1 MNIAAFAGGVLSK
14 VIGVPGPGGQPWRP
28 GVDLFGFNIRPAA
41 SGDFKRLAKLF
52 DELDEFHRRG
62 RPDLF
67 VKPQGPAREPG
78 EIEALIAGPDS
89 TILVAE
95 DSAFPHLIGLAT
107 VCIRETPGLPCQPA
121 RRIAEVPN
129 LGVARH
135 ARRHGVG
142 RALMREATQFA
153 AARGAAAME
162 LSVHEFNAGAIAFYE
177 ALGFRTQTRRMGAPF
192 GTEATPAAP

>member
-1 MNIAAFAGGVLSK
+1 M
-14 VIGVPGPGGQPWRP
+14 
-28 GVDLFGFNIRPAA
+28 DLFGFNIRPAA

-52 DELDEFHRRG
+52 EELDEFHRRA

-67 VKPQGPAREPG
+67 VKPEGPARG
-78 EIEALIAGPDS
+78 VDEIEAMIAGPDS

-107 VCIRETPGLPCQPA
+107 VRIRETPALPFQPA
-121 RRIAEVPN
+121 RRIAEVTN

-142 RALMREATQFA
+142 RALMREARAWAVQ
-153 AARGAAAME
+153 RGVAAME
-162 LSVHEFNAGAIAFYE
+162 LGVHEFNAGAIAFYE
-177 ALGFRTQTRRMGAPF
+177 ALGFRTVTRRLGARL
-192 GTEATPAAP
+192 TE

>member
-14 VIGVPGPGGQPWRP
+14 AIGVPGPGGQPWRP

-62 RPDLF
+62 RPDLSG
-67 VKPQGPAREPG
+67 KPQGPAREPE

-107 VCIRETPGLPCQPA
+107 VRVRETPALPFQPS
-121 RRIAEVPN
+121 RRIAEIAH

-135 ARRHGVG
+135 ARRHGIG
-142 RALMREATQFA
+142 RALMREAQAFA
-153 AARGAAAME
+153 AVRDATAVE
-162 LSVHEFNAGAIAFYE
+162 LSVHEFNTGAIAFYE
-177 ALGFRTQTRRMGAPF
+177 ALGFHPLTRRLGMRLAG
-192 GTEATPAAP
+192 

>member
-14 VIGVPGPGGQPWRP
+14 AIGVPGPGGQPWRP

-52 DELDEFHRRG
+52 EELDEFHRRG

-67 VKPQGPAREPG
+67 VKPQLPARGPD
-78 EIEALIAGPDS
+78 EIDALIAGPDS
-89 TILVAE
+89 TILVAG
-95 DSAFPHLIGLAT
+95 DSAFPHLIGLVT
-107 VCIRETPGLPCQPA
+107 VRIRETPALPFQPA
-121 RRIAEVPN
+121 RRIAEVTN
-129 LGVARH
+129 LGVASH

-142 RALMREATQFA
+142 RALMRGASAFA
-153 AARGAAAME
+153 AVRGAAAVE

-177 ALGFRTQTRRMGAPF
+177 ALGFRTAMRRLGMRL
-192 GTEATPAAP
+192 EV

>member
-1 MNIAAFAGGVLSK
+1 MNIATFAGGVPSK
-14 VIGVPGPGGQPWRP
+14 AIGVPGPGGQPWRP

-41 SGDFKRLAKLF
+41 SSDFKRLAKLL

-67 VKPQGPAREPG
+67 VKPQGPARGFG

-107 VCIRETPGLPCQPA
+107 VRIRETPALPFQPA
-121 RRIAEVPN
+121 RRIAEIAH

-142 RALMREATQFA
+142 RALMREASAFA
-153 AARGAAAME
+153 AVRGAAALE
-162 LSVHEFNAGAIAFYE
+162 LSMHEFNAGAIAFYE
-177 ALGFRTQTRRMGAPF
+177 ALGFRTVTRRMGVRLA
-192 GTEATPAAP
+192 

>member
-14 VIGVPGPGGQPWRP
+14 AIGVPGPGGQPWRP

-52 DELDEFHRRG
+52 EELDEFHRRG
-62 RPDLF
+62 RPDLSG
-67 VKPQGPAREPG
+67 KPQGPARGPD

-107 VCIRETPGLPCQPA
+107 VRIRETPALPFQPA
-121 RRIAEVPN
+121 RRIAEIAH

-142 RALMREATQFA
+142 RALMREASAFA
-153 AARGAAAME
+153 AVRGACAVE
-162 LSVHEFNAGAIAFYE
+162 LGVHEFNAGAIAFYE
-177 ALGFRTQTRRMGAPF
+177 ALGFRTMMRRLSVRL
-192 GTEATPAAP
+192 TE